1 MPVWAMVITDV
12 VLTAA
17 AIGVFMLFDYV
28 MPQSSGVKVTVMIP
42 LIRMQKQRMEQN
54 SQQITGCIK

>member
-1 MPVWAMVITDV
+1 MTDKTKKPMPIWAMIITDV

-28 MPQSSGVKVTVMIP
+28 MPQSSGVKGEAVSYTH
-42 LIRMQKQRMEQN
+42 LRAHE
-54 SQQITGCIK
+54 T

>member
-1 MPVWAMVITDV
+1 MTNKTKKPMPVWAMIITDV

-28 MPQSSGVKVTVMIP
+28 MPQSSGV
-42 LIRMQKQRMEQN
+42 
-54 SQQITGCIK
+54 

>member
-1 MPVWAMVITDV
+1 MPVWAMIITDV

-28 MPQSSGVKVTVMIP
+28 MPQSSGVKGEVIATVDSSAG
-42 LIRMQKQRMEQN
+42 RKGYDH
-54 SQQITGCIK
+54 TAY